1 MNLQEILSSRNI
13 VKVIYVDDEL
23 NKGSFYDNASAK
35 IRQLIEEEYTNEN
48 YPFFNNRD
56 IWEEEFNKWWGKASF
71 DDVIKLSES
80 IDFSRTITNIAN
92 KLSGILPNTCSLE
105 LLAPEQFD
113 ETYKHNL
120 IEELANTKECV
131 IILVDFELDGYNED
145 GDRLISSIAS
155 HESVFCGIFS
165 QTFDVS
171 DEINQWQMRN
181 FNPGIYP
188 ISKKRFDD
196 QIDTELT
203 IQGLKNVIWLKQIE
217 SIKAM
222 AVKLAATASE
232 TMKSGLKMMDPAT
245 FDRLIIANSMEEGC
259 WEFEYL
265 SRIMQVYFSRGIKV
279 EMKRVFDDFQKQTNS
294 LRDFH
299 DGTKSE
305 CVNKDLLGTLQK
317 EECYDD
323 IEYINRIYSAISNGD
338 IFLINE
344 NHFILLAQPCNL
356 AIREDGRRS
365 YDLDQAFLVPIY
377 GSEKQVGTF
386 CEKLQYPFN
395 GELFHVSFVNR
406 QRVSLSM
413 LDLVS
418 YNQNGYAYIDLT
430 VKSNELPAHEIMQNN
445 LLKRYDKIKNK
456 ISSIQQIYHLALNGR
471 DDNDTI
477 CRLTKYFCKPFEMGE
492 RQVAV
497 KPIVDGSKLTFN
509 VKRVGR
515 YSSYGAHVLLQ
526 QFMSYMSRPEFPAK
540 FDRC

>member
-23 NKGSFYDNASAK
+23 NKGSFYDNASAR
-35 IRQLIEEEYTNEN
+35 IRQLIEEEYTDEG
-48 YPFFNNRD
+48 YPFFNNKD
-56 IWEEEFNKWWGKASF
+56 IWEEEFEKWWNKASF
-71 DDVIKLSES
+71 DDVIMLSES
-80 IDFSRTITNIAN
+80 IHFSRTTTNIAN
-92 KLSGILPNTCSLE
+92 KISGILPDTCSLE

-120 IEELANTKECV
+120 IEELAKTKERV
-131 IILVDFELDGYNED
+131 IILVDFELDGYDVD
-145 GDRLISSIAS
+145 GDHLITSLAS
-155 HESVFCGIFS
+155 HESIFCGIFS
-165 QTFDVS
+165 RTFDVS
-171 DEINQWQMRN
+171 DEINQWQRRN
-181 FNPGIYP
+181 YNPCIYP

-196 QIDTELT
+196 QIDIEST

-217 SIKAM
+217 FIKAI
-222 AVKLAATASE
+222 ATELAATASE
-232 TMKSGLKMMDPAT
+232 TMKNGLKKIDPAT

-265 SRIMQVYFSRGIKV
+265 SRIMQVYFSRGLKV
-279 EMKRVFDDFQKQTNS
+279 EMKRVFGDFQRQTNS

-299 DGTKSE
+299 DGAKNE
-305 CVNKDLLGTLQK
+305 YVNKDLLGALEK

-356 AIREDGRRS
+356 SIRDDGRRS

-377 GSEKQVGTF
+377 GNEKHVGTF

-430 VKSNELPAHEIMQNN
+430 VNSNELPAHEIMQNN
-445 LLKRYDKIKNK
+445 LLKRYDKIKIK
-456 ISSIQQIYHLALNGR
+456 ISSIQRTYNLALNGR

-497 KPIVDGSKLTFN
+497 KPNVDGSKITFN

-515 YSSYGAHVLLQ
+515 YNSYGAHVLLQ